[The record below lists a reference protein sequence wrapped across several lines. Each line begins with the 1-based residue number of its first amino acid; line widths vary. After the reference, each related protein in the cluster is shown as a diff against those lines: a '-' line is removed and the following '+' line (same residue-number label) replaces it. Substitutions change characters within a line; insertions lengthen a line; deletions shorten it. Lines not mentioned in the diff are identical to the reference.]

1 MSVSLEQRIQ
11 RLEDIQAI
19 AALKA
24 HYVNLNDGGWK
35 GPTHQ
40 WPDAVADLF
49 VPDGSWDGRPAA
61 AYARGH
67 AEIKELFTE
76 FRSVKFIL
84 HYITNPLIEID
95 GDTASGHWHALMTMT
110 GPDDQAYWA
119 LGLYID
125 TFVRTD
131 EGWKFKD
138 LRFEPAANTPYEAGW
153 AKLRLASTELDA

>member
-1 MSVSLEQRIQ
+1 MSISLEERI
-11 RLEDIQAI
+11 RNLEDIQAI

-24 HYVNLNDGGWK
+24 RYVNLNDGGWK

-40 WPDAVADLF
+40 YPQEVADLF
-49 VPDGSWDGRPAA
+49 VPDGSWDGRPSA

-67 AEIKELFTE
+67 AEIKDLFIA
-76 FRSVKFIL
+76 FQSVKFIL
-84 HYITNPLIEID
+84 HFITNPLIEVD
-95 GDTASGHWHALMTMT
+95 GDNASGHWHALMTMT

-125 TFVRTD
+125 TFVRTS

-138 LRFEPAANTPYEAGW
+138 LRFEPAATSPYEMGW
-153 AKLRLASTELDA
+153 AKLRMALAEAEA